1 MHDELEQHRREYQQR
16 KRRLRRVLR
25 TLPRRA
31 NIARYPVL
39 KWFAATA
46 RRSWFLWSFKRGP
59 LLRAIYFGSVL
70 ALMPL
75 LGIQLPLSLLL
86 CLLVRANLPV
96 CAALQFITNPL
107 TAVPV
112 YGLTYLVGHWVT
124 YHLSGSAGAYD
135 QAAALAL
142 VQSGELLSAAG
153 DVVGS
158 LVVGG
163 LVLGLAVGLVVD
175 LGWRLMAW
183 EARVF
188 RDRYHRLR
196 DRAAVARA
204 RRELD

>member
-1 MHDELEQHRREYQQR
+1 MHDELEQHRKEYQQR
-16 KRRLRRVLR
+16 KRRLRRLLR

-46 RRSWFLWSFKRGP
+46 RRSWFLWSFKSGP
-59 LLRAIYFGSVL
+59 LRRAIYFGSVL

-75 LGIQLPLSLLL
+75 MGIQLPLSLLL

-96 CAALQFITNPL
+96 CAALQLITNPL
-107 TAVPV
+107 TAVPL
-112 YGLTYLVGHWVT
+112 YGMTYLVGHWII
-124 YHLSGSAGAYD
+124 YHLSGSPGAYD
-135 QAAALAL
+135 PAAALAL
-142 VQSGELLSAAG
+142 AQSGDLLSAAG

-158 LVVGG
+158 LVLGAV
-163 LVLGLAVGLVVD
+163 VVGLAVGLVVD

-188 RDRYHRLR
+188 RDRYRRLR
-196 DRAAVARA
+196 ERAAAAKA